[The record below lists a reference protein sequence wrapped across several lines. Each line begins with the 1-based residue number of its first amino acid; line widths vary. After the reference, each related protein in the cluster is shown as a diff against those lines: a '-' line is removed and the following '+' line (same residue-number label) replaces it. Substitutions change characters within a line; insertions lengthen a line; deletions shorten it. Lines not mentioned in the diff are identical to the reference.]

1 MMFYIDLQQVN
12 LPFVTWDPVKEEHN
26 ECQITFV
33 LSMAAAYMACAAWA
47 DGDDQEFVGKKWS
60 DQAVH
65 QSRLDCTA
73 FLSIA
78 GYAVNGLTP
87 EQLGHDLWLTR
98 NGHGTGF
105 WDRDEIPEH
114 RRQRLTQVAKV
125 FGSCD
130 IYIGDYDDKIYL
142 T

>member
-1 MMFYIDLQQVN
+1 MFYIDLQQIS
-12 LPFVTWDPVKEEHN
+12 LPFVTWDHVKEEHSKS
-26 ECQITFV
+26 QLTFV
-33 LSMAAAYMACAAWA
+33 LSMAAAYMACGMWA
-47 DGDDQEFVGKKWS
+47 DGEQDEFIGKAWS

-65 QSRLDCTA
+65 QSRLACTA
-73 FLSIA
+73 FLSVA
-78 GYAVNGLTP
+78 GYATHGLTP

-105 WDRDEIPEH
+105 WDRDAIPESK
-114 RRQRLTQVAKV
+114 RKKLTEVARV

-130 IYIGDYDDKIYL
+130 IYLGDDDKIYL